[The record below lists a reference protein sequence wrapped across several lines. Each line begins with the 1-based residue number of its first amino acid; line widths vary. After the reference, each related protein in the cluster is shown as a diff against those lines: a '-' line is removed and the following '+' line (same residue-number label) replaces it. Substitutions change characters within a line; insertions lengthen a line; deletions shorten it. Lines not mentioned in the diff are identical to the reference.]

1 MTTDN
6 RVIMKI
12 DLEQDLLFQLMLLA
26 HEQDITLNQ
35 LVERILR
42 EYIDNHEKSKV

>member
-42 EYIDNHEKSKV
+42 EYIDEHEKSKV